1 MMGTTQDG
9 VLFARNV
16 WQQMWVAIAK
26 SGGRDKQMI
35 NDDLLLLQQPTSN
48 NDVKAAFMESNW
60 DIDLVQIEL
69 IYIYI
74 YIYKIVLTIVKI

>member
-1 MMGTTQDG
+1 
-9 VLFARNV
+9 
-16 WQQMWVAIAK
+16 
-26 SGGRDKQMI
+26 MI

-74 YIYKIVLTIVKI
+74 YIKLFLQLSKSDMASPPST